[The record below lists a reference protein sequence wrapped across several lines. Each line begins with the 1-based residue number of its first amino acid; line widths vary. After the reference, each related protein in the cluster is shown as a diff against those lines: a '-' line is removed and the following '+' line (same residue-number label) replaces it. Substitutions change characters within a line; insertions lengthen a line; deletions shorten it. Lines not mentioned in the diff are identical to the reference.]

1 MGRLYRATVANPLI
15 SCIVPVYNGERFL
28 AEALDSILGQTYRPL
43 EVIVV
48 DDGSTDATAE
58 IAAGYAPQV
67 TCLRQ
72 DNCGAASAKNRG
84 ISASRGQ
91 LIAFLDADDLW
102 LPGKLERQEA
112 RLRERPG
119 FCLWFSQFQNF
130 WMPELAGEAQQHSTG
145 PLAQPLSAW
154 SIGTL
159 LASRDTVERV
169 GPFPE
174 GHRGNENMLWFLRA
188 AEAGAAIDVLPEV
201 LMRRRF
207 HHGNDTRRG
216 TAHELE
222 LFLPIVRAWRDF
234 RYGRPGE

>member
-1 MGRLYRATVANPLI
+1 MANPLI
-15 SCIVPVYNGERFL
+15 SCIVPVFNGERFL
-28 AEALDSILGQTYRPL
+28 AEALDSMLDQTYRPL
-43 EVIVV
+43 EIIVV
-48 DDGSTDATAE
+48 DDGSTDATAQ

-72 DNCGAASAKNRG
+72 NNRGAASAKNLG
-84 ISASRGQ
+84 ISASRGE

-102 LPGKLERQEA
+102 LPGKLERQEVW
-112 RLRERPG
+112 LRERPG
-119 FCLWFSQFQNF
+119 FRLCFSRFQNF
-130 WMPELAGEAQQHSTG
+130 WMPELAAEARQHGTG
-145 PLAQPLSAW
+145 PLSQPLSAW

-159 LASRDTVERV
+159 LASRETVERL
-169 GPFPE
+169 GPFPH

-188 AEAGAAIDVLPEV
+188 AEAGAAIEVLPEV

-222 LFLPIVRAWRDF
+222 LFLPIVRAWRNL
-234 RYGRPGE
+234 RHGGPGQ

>member
-1 MGRLYRATVANPLI
+1 VADPLI
-15 SCIVPVYNGERFL
+15 SCIVPVFNGERFL

-58 IAAGYAPQV
+58 LAAGYAPRV

-72 DNCGAASAKNRG
+72 DNRGAASAKNLG
-84 ISASRGQ
+84 VSASRGE

-102 LPGKLERQEA
+102 LPGKLERQA
-112 RLRERPG
+112 AWLRERPG
-119 FCLWFSQFQNF
+119 FCLCLSRFQNF
-130 WMPELAGEAQQHSTG
+130 WMPELAAEAQQCGDG
-145 PLAQPLSAW
+145 PLGQPLSAW
-154 SIGTL
+154 QIGTV
-159 LASRDTVERV
+159 LASRETCDRV
-169 GPFPE
+169 GPFPDVPV
-174 GHRGNENMLWFLRA
+174 GNENMLWFLRA
-188 AEAGAAIDVLPEV
+188 ANAGAMIEVLPEV

-216 TAHELE
+216 KAHELE

-234 RYGRPGE
+234 RHGRPGE

>member
-1 MGRLYRATVANPLI
+1 MADPLI

-48 DDGSTDATAE
+48 DDGSTDASAE
-58 IAAGYAPQV
+58 IAARYGPRV

-72 DNCGAASAKNRG
+72 DNRGAAAAKNLG
-84 ISASRGQ
+84 VSASRGA
-91 LIAFLDADDLW
+91 LLAFLDADDLW
-102 LPGKLERQEA
+102 LPGKLEQQEA
-112 RLRERPG
+112 WLRERPG
-119 FCLWFSQFQNF
+119 FRLCFSQFQNF
-130 WMPELAGEAQQHSTG
+130 WMPELAAEAQQHHTG
-145 PLAQPLSAW
+145 PLGQPLSAW

-159 LASRDTVERV
+159 LASRETVERA

-216 TAHELE
+216 RAHELE
-222 LFLPIVRAWRDF
+222 LFLPIVRAWRNF

>member
-1 MGRLYRATVANPLI
+1 MADPLI

-58 IAAGYAPQV
+58 IAARYAPQV

-72 DNCGAASAKNRG
+72 DNRGAASAKNLG
-84 ISASRGQ
+84 VSASRGN

-102 LPGKLERQEA
+102 LPGKLERQA
-112 RLRERPG
+112 AWLGERPG
-119 FCLWFSQFQNF
+119 FCLCLTRFQNF
-130 WMPELAGEAQQHSTG
+130 WMPELAAEAQQYRDG
-145 PLAQPLSAW
+145 PLGQPLSAW
-154 SIGTL
+154 QIGTV
-159 LASRDTVERV
+159 LASRETFDRA
-169 GPFPE
+169 GPFPDV
-174 GHRGNENMLWFLRA
+174 RVGNENMLWFLRA
-188 AEAGAAIDVLPEV
+188 AKAGANIEVLPEV

-207 HHGNDTRRG
+207 HDGNDTRRG

-222 LFLPIVRAWRDF
+222 LFLPIVRAWRSF
-234 RYGRPGE
+234 RHGRTGE